1 MAPQDFPPSPK
12 DLKTRLLKG
21 RWVVSAAELDDAEA
35 DSARADRAHVLREKA
50 EEVRKAAVGMIDDGA
65 RLSLAGVAEQF
76 ERLAE
81 SIDRLHE
88 RSAAADDD

>member
-1 MAPQDFPPSPK
+1 MPQDFPPSPK

-35 DSARADRAHVLREKA
+35 DSPRFDRAHALREKA
-50 EEVRKAAVGMIDDGA
+50 DEVRKAALGMMDDEA
-65 RLSLAGVAEQF
+65 RRSLTGVAVQF

-81 SIDRLHE
+81 SIDRLQE
-88 RSAAADDD
+88 RSAAADDN

>member
-12 DLKTRLLKG
+12 DPKTKLLKG

-35 DSARADRAHVLREKA
+35 DSPRSDRAHALREKA

-65 RLSLAGVAEQF
+65 RRSLTGVAEQF

-81 SIDRLHE
+81 SIGRLQE
-88 RSAAADDD
+88 RSAAAYDD